1 MSRIAFRL
9 SARSGTARV
18 FRDVLL
24 VAAQRSAAV
33 FPSLP
38 STVDEH
44 AVLILNGLRRSGP
57 LGSYQQGAWKT
68 RGRRLDVL
76 TIAPNHPTHVHPD
89 PHVWSERV
97 FVTMLHEL
105 AHAATHLPD
114 QPRPAWPSVTS
125 HSASFASAASR
136 LGLEVSWSPANRV
149 GAVTPSLSAY
159 ARARHTDLILSL
171 AAVLPR
177 LDEGAVWVAAP
188 VWAQDHEEQLLESFL
203 SDPNH

>member
-1 MSRIAFRL
+1 MSRVGLR
-9 SARSGTARV
+9 SSGRSGRAQI

-24 VAAQRSAAV
+24 IAAQRSVVA

-38 STVDEH
+38 GTVDEQL
-44 AVLILNGLRRSGP
+44 VVILDGDRTSTP
-57 LGSYQQGAWKT
+57 LGSYQHGAWKT
-68 RGRRLDVL
+68 RGRRLDAL

-89 PHVWSERV
+89 PQVWAERV

-114 QPRPAWPSVTS
+114 QPLPTWPSVTS

-136 LGLEVSWSPANRV
+136 LGLEVSWTPMNRV
-149 GAVTPSLSAY
+149 GAVTPALSAY
-159 ARARHTDLILSL
+159 ARARHADLILAL
-171 AAVLPR
+171 AGVLPQ
-177 LDEGAVWVAAP
+177 LDDRAVWVAAP
-188 VWAQDHEEQLLESFL
+188 VWARGYEDQLLESFL